1 LHKKHNENKVT
12 FFDLN
17 TMEAPES
24 TSTGVSRP
32 TGANSSVDSE
42 LRAAVQYAVI
52 QLCSEDDENS
62 SSRMSS
68 RAIAALAELT
78 CLYAT
83 HSLAADLES
92 FSSHAGRR
100 TINEADVKLAARKI
114 PDALLQRLNNFC
126 DNHCTSNNNDNSSK
140 RPAKKKAATVDLQ
153 GTKHKDFAY
162 DVASDSSSSSDEDIT
177 MKLDRPA
184 SRRVAPVPV
193 PVRKPAHDSLS
204 DSDSDDE
211 LQILGSLQS
220 RLKNRKATAVKSADA
235 DPLDTS
241 DEDSKPRAATAAAAP
256 PNRRFRL
263 QATKLNDDNMTTDTE
278 DDDDDDILK
287 DPFAK
292 AKVAGG
298 SATKD
303 SLVRKILEDMDDD
316 SVLSENAEK
325 ENDTYE

>member
-1 LHKKHNENKVT
+1 
-12 FFDLN
+12 
-17 TMEAPES
+17 MEAPEP
-24 TSTGVSRP
+24 TSTGVSRA
-32 TGANSSVDSE
+32 TGMNSCVDSE

-114 PDALLQRLNNFC
+114 PDALLQRLNDFC
-126 DNHCTSNNNDNSSK
+126 DIHCASNNNDNSSK
-140 RPAKKKAATVDLQ
+140 RPVKKKAATVDLQ
-153 GTKHKDFAY
+153 GAKHKDFAY
-162 DVASDSSSSSDEDIT
+162 DAASDSSSSSDEDVT
-177 MKLDRPA
+177 MELDP
-184 SRRVAPVPV
+184 RRVAPV
-193 PVRKPAHDSLS
+193 PVRKPAHDSLL

-220 RLKNRKATAVKSADA
+220 RLKERKAATVKRVDP

-241 DEDSKPRAATAAAAP
+241 DEDSKPRAATTVAAP

-263 QATKLNDDNMTTDTE
+263 QATKLNSDNMSTDTE
-278 DDDDDDILK
+278 DEDDDILK

-292 AKVAGG
+292 GKVAGG

>member
-1 LHKKHNENKVT
+1 
-12 FFDLN
+12 
-17 TMEAPES
+17 METAPEDS

-32 TGANSSVDSE
+32 TGKSSSVDSE

-62 SSRMSS
+62 SSRMSP

-83 HSLAADLES
+83 HSLAADLEA

-100 TINEADVKLAARKI
+100 TITEADVKLSARKI
-114 PDALLQRLNNFC
+114 PEALMQRLNDFC
-126 DNHCTSNNNDNSSK
+126 DIHCTSNNNDNSK
-140 RPAKKKAATVDLQ
+140 RKAKKIGAKAATVDLQ

-162 DVASDSSSSSDEDIT
+162 DVESDSSSSDEDTT
-177 MKLDRPA
+177 MELDRPA
-184 SRRVAPVPV
+184 PRRPPPV
-193 PVRKPAHDSLS
+193 PVRKPAHDSLL

-211 LQILGSLQS
+211 IQILGSLQS
-220 RLKNRKATAVKSADA
+220 RLEKRKESVVVRPNA

-241 DEDSKPRAATAAAAP
+241 DEDSKPRAATTVAAP

-263 QATKLNDDNMTTDTE
+263 SATKRTTDHMCTDTE
-278 DDDDDDILK
+278 DEDDDILK

-292 AKVAGG
+292 GKAAGG
-298 SATKD
+298 SATKS

-325 ENDTYE
+325 ENDT

>member
-1 LHKKHNENKVT
+1 M
-12 FFDLN
+12 D
-17 TMEAPES
+17 APES
-24 TSTGVSRP
+24 TSTGVSRS
-32 TGANSSVDSE
+32 TGMNTTSVDSE

-52 QLCSEDDENS
+52 QLCSEDDEQS
-62 SSRMSS
+62 SSRMSP

-83 HSLAADLES
+83 HSLASDLRS

-114 PDALLQRLNNFC
+114 PEALLQRLNDFC
-126 DNHCTSNNNDNSSK
+126 DIHCASNNNDNGSK
-140 RPAKKKAATVDLQ
+140 RTVKKKAATVDLQ
-153 GTKHKDFAY
+153 GAKPKDFAY
-162 DVASDSSSSSDEDIT
+162 DAGSDSSFSSDEDT
-177 MKLDRPA
+177 TELNRPA
-184 SRRVAPVPV
+184 PRRVGPV
-193 PVRKPAHDSLS
+193 PVRKPAHDSLL

-220 RLKNRKATAVKSADA
+220 RLQKRKATTVETVDA

-241 DEDSKPRAATAAAAP
+241 DEDSKPRAATTVAAP

-263 QATKLNDDNMTTDTE
+263 QATKLNSDNMSTDTE
-278 DDDDDDILK
+278 DDDILK
-287 DPFAK
+287 DPFTK
-292 AKVAGG
+292 GNGPGG

-325 ENDTYE
+325 ENHTYE

>member
-1 LHKKHNENKVT
+1 
-12 FFDLN
+12 
-17 TMEAPES
+17 MEAPES

-32 TGANSSVDSE
+32 TGVNSSVDSE

-114 PDALLQRLNNFC
+114 PDALLQRLNDFC
-126 DNHCTSNNNDNSSK
+126 DINCATNNNDNSSK

-162 DVASDSSSSSDEDIT
+162 DVASDSSSSSDEDVT
-177 MKLDRPA
+177 MELDRPA
-184 SRRVAPVPV
+184 PRRVAPV
-193 PVRKPAHDSLS
+193 PVRKPAHDSLL

-220 RLKNRKATAVKSADA
+220 RLKNRKATAVKRVDA
-235 DPLDTS
+235 DPVDTS
-241 DEDSKPRAATAAAAP
+241 DEDSKPRATTTAAAP

-278 DDDDDDILK
+278 DDDDDILK

-292 AKVAGG
+292 GKVAGG

-316 SVLSENAEK
+316 SVLSENAQK
-325 ENDTYE
+325 ENDAYE

>member
-1 LHKKHNENKVT
+1 
-12 FFDLN
+12 
-17 TMEAPES
+17 METAPEES

-32 TGANSSVDSE
+32 TGKNSSVDSE

-62 SSRMSS
+62 SSRMSP

-83 HSLAADLES
+83 HSLAADLEA

-100 TINEADVKLAARKI
+100 TITEADVKLSARKI
-114 PDALLQRLNNFC
+114 PEALMQRLNDFC
-126 DNHCTSNNNDNSSK
+126 DIYCASNNNNDNSK
-140 RPAKKKAATVDLQ
+140 RKAKKSGAKPATVDLQ
-153 GTKHKDFAY
+153 GTKHKNFAY
-162 DVASDSSSSSDEDIT
+162 DAESDSSSSDEDVT
-177 MKLDRPA
+177 MELDRPA
-184 SRRVAPVPV
+184 PRRPAPV
-193 PVRKPAHDSLS
+193 PVRKPAHDSLL

-211 LQILGSLQS
+211 IQILGSLQS
-220 RLKNRKATAVKSADA
+220 RLEKRKTSAVGRVDA

-241 DEDSKPRAATAAAAP
+241 DEDSKPRAASTVAAP
-256 PNRRFRL
+256 PSRRFRL
-263 QATKLNDDNMTTDTE
+263 SATKRTSDRMYTDTE
-278 DDDDDDILK
+278 DEDDDILK

-292 AKVAGG
+292 GKVAGG
-298 SATKD
+298 SATKS

-325 ENDTYE
+325 ENDT